1 MRSSS
6 EFNRVILMGWVEWS
20 TSEGFGIIVGV
31 RTGGTDF
38 RVSVRWPASGSGNLD
53 LIQEGASVLVD
64 GELEAECRSG
74 HPQVTAHSVKSITGG
89 TYRDHRKA

>member
-1 MRSSS
+1 MSTTT

-31 RTGGTDF
+31 RTDGTDF
-38 RVSVRWPASGSGNLD
+38 RVSVRWHASGSGNLD

-64 GELEAECRSG
+64 GELEAECGLG
-74 HPQVTAHSVKSITGG
+74 HPQVNAHSVKSIIGG
-89 TYRDHRKA
+89 MYRDHRKA